1 LKFSSIAQAGTQF
14 PNAASLH
21 ERKSPVSG
29 FAARPAAPREP
40 KYRAHLEVRRH
51 LMPTSLIARSSFA
64 DEKSRCSAINRPE
77 IVRLN
82 AIMKEKFRRRGV
94 ILPERASA
102 RATASLVRA
111 MSCVDRDAIS
121 LEAIHNA
128 WTVLAA
134 LGSRQSS
141 AVCGDICRPP

>member
-1 LKFSSIAQAGTQF
+1 M
-14 PNAASLH
+14 
-21 ERKSPVSG
+21 SG

-51 LMPTSLIARSSFA
+51 LMRTSLIARSSFA
-64 DEKSRCSAINRPE
+64 DGKSRCSAINRPE

-94 ILPERASA
+94 ILPDRASA

-128 WTVLAA
+128 LDR
-134 LGSRQSS
+134 SSS
-141 AVCGDICRPP
+141 ARLCAKVPRFVVIFAAPHDGSGSGFPSCRPGGTSSNN

>member
-1 LKFSSIAQAGTQF
+1 
-14 PNAASLH
+14 
-21 ERKSPVSG
+21 
-29 FAARPAAPREP
+29 
-40 KYRAHLEVRRH
+40 
-51 LMPTSLIARSSFA
+51 MPTSLIARSSFA

-141 AVCGDICRPP
+141 VVCGDICRPP